1 LTVNLRAAR
10 PETPEP
16 LRWLCELA
24 RRLDDWCV
32 VVQASA
38 AAVAKATELEKRCT
52 SQALELKKEAV
63 LRKKAMNELRALKG
77 NIRVCARVRPTRV
90 AGTTGDDATA
100 DDVAL
105 QRTDEFTIALQTVG
119 RGRKDDAVLRK
130 YEFDTVFAPDASQ
143 KTVYDEA
150 LELLQ
155 MSMDGYNVCLFAYG
169 QVHLC
174 VCVIVLF
181 FGLQGAQA

>member
-1 LTVNLRAAR
+1 MVA
-10 PETPEP
+10 
-16 LRWLCELA
+16 
-24 RRLDDWCV
+24 
-32 VVQASA
+32 QASA
-38 AAVAKATELEKRCT
+38 GAVAKATELEKRCT

-90 AGTTGDDATA
+90 AGTTGGDATA

-105 QRTDEFTIALQTVG
+105 QRTDEFTIALETAG
-119 RGRKDDAVLRK
+119 RGRKDELVLRK

-143 KTVYDEA
+143 QTVYDEA
-150 LELLQ
+150 LDLLQ

-169 QVHLC
+169 QVRTC
-174 VCVIVLF
+174 ACDGCF
-181 FGLQGAQA
+181 WGL